1 MAKATTAERKKF
13 FLARLEDHRENLR
26 DAIASIAGGKLSAAL
41 TIGVTIRTLV
51 HETGRCVPLLKSIC
65 PDYLTLRVREG
76 PWATAEADSHLRL
89 GRRVP
94 LMTLPFAIQIHHAE
108 PRVSLNAIPDMN
120 EYRDTILGT
129 WWTKP
134 VLKIFGCAALT
145 RKEVVLGVA
154 DKEGAHVDDDMSE
167 NYRKVLESRP
177 IQFAVG
183 DIELE
188 PINVTRFTVGQSGIE
203 LLDLLDRTFPVLPKG
218 IEDSPSSER

>member
-1 MAKATTAERKKF
+1 MTKQTTAERKKF

-26 DAIASIAGGKLSAAL
+26 DAIVSVAGGKLSAAL
-41 TIGVTIRTLV
+41 TVAVIIRTLV
-51 HETGRCVPLLKSIC
+51 HETGRCVPLLKSIR
-65 PDYLTLRVREG
+65 PDYLTLTVREG
-76 PWATAEADSHLRL
+76 PWATAEAKSHL

-94 LMTLPFAIQIHHAE
+94 IMTLPFAVQIHHVE
-108 PRVSLNAIPDMN
+108 PRVSLNAAPDMS
-120 EYRDTILGT
+120 EFRDTVLGI

-134 VLKIFGCAALT
+134 VLKVFGCEALT

-154 DKEGAHVDDDMSE
+154 DKEGAHVDDDMSV

-183 DIELE
+183 GIDLE

-203 LLDLLDRTFPVLPKG
+203 LLDMLNRTFPVPPN
-218 IEDSPSSER
+218 IS